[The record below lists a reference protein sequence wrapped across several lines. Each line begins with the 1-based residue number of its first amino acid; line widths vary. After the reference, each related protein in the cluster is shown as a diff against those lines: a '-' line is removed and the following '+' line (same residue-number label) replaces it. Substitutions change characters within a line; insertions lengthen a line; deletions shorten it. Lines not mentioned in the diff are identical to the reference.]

1 MRTILKIDGPLARIL
16 GLAGAILLSAG
27 VVTAGEW
34 KIETVDAMGPGQF
47 SSLKVDKLG
56 NVHVAYVPD
65 IDSYP
70 LRYAFW
76 DHTVNKWFTMAV
88 AGGASFCT
96 LVLDSRQQPH
106 ISYADHG
113 TGLGARLRHAFWDGN
128 WNIRAIDIQ
137 AGAVVAYYTSIA
149 LDARD
154 RPVFSFYDYADP
166 TNRFRLRLR
175 SVFWM
180 GDYWKAITADPQMGS
195 GKFNSIAMDAT
206 GRPHIA
212 YANVSYE
219 TSSLRYASWNGETW
233 TTQTVEGASGPFP
246 VYSVSMV
253 LDKNDDPH
261 IVYTD
266 VERRLV
272 KYATRRAGVWQ
283 IQVVDSVRGP
293 AYPDRSGL
301 ALDNQGNLYLS
312 YYDEGPGILKIAS
325 RVNGKW
331 MAEIVD
337 RNGSGF
343 TSSVGIDG
351 DVLWVSYADNTE
363 RSLKVAHRTLER
375 PASARQLEGVSVS
388 KVGKK

>member
-1 MRTILKIDGPLARIL
+1 
-16 GLAGAILLSAG
+16 
-27 VVTAGEW
+27 
-34 KIETVDAMGPGQF
+34 
-47 SSLKVDKLG
+47 
-56 NVHVAYVPD
+56 
-65 IDSYP
+65 
-70 LRYAFW
+70 
-76 DHTVNKWFTMAV
+76 
-88 AGGASFCT
+88 
-96 LVLDSRQQPH
+96 
-106 ISYADHG
+106 
-113 TGLGARLRHAFWDGN
+113 
-128 WNIRAIDIQ
+128 
-137 AGAVVAYYTSIA
+137 
-149 LDARD
+149 
-154 RPVFSFYDYADP
+154 
-166 TNRFRLRLR
+166 
-175 SVFWM
+175 M